1 MELPRDEPHAM
12 SASVSTD
19 AGARGA
25 SRPPDAFETKPP
37 EFSPEAA
44 EQIAAEWFGIAASAR
59 PLGSERDQNL
69 RLRGRDGGDYVLK
82 IANPA
87 EDPAVVDLQT
97 RALLHVA
104 ACDPELPVPRVL
116 PTATGALSAAVE
128 GPDGRRCI
136 ARLHSFLPGTSL
148 GASPRGPECL
158 RDLGATLAR
167 LGRALRGFFHPAA
180 DHELPWDLKR
190 AHRLR
195 ARVRQIERAEMRRL
209 ADETLAR
216 FEARVLPRLPG
227 LRAQVI
233 HNDLSRDN
241 TLVDA
246 RGERVVG
253 IIDFGDLVHAPL
265 VDDVAVTLS
274 EALLDAAD
282 PLRAALAVVEG
293 YQSIEP
299 LREEER
305 ALLFDLVASRLA
317 MAVVIS
323 AWRAARHPQNRDYI
337 AGDDGLQWALL
348 ERLPALEDG
357 LRAAFD
363 ASGGASGS
371 EIPRPADRTGPDA
384 TAALLERRARVLGPA
399 LSHFYDRPLHLVRG
413 KGVFVWDAEGRAYL
427 DAYNNV
433 PHVGH
438 CHPTVVAAIAKQASR
453 LNTNTRYLHELVVEY
468 AERLTAMLPAG
479 LDVCTLV
486 CSGSEANDLAWRLAR
501 AHTRHAG
508 ALVVEGAYHGTTDA
522 VHALSPGER
531 ARGAPLAPHV
541 RAIAAPDGFRG
552 PHRRGE
558 PRLGERYAAHAD
570 AAIARLRAVGL
581 APAAFFVDPLLSSS
595 GILPPP
601 DGWLRAVF
609 ERVRAAGGLCVADE
623 VQTGFGRT
631 GDRLFGF
638 EAHGVVP
645 DVVTLGKSIG
655 NGYPLAAV
663 VTRLEIARSL
673 AAEGEFF
680 STYGGN
686 PVACAAGLAVL
697 DVMERERLRERA
709 RDVGSRL
716 RARLEGLARD
726 HARVGDVRGAGLFLG
741 VELVRDRATLE
752 PATAETRVVVNRMRD
767 AGVLVGSEGPYGNVV
782 KIRPP
787 LVFGDAESD
796 RLVAAFAA
804 ALGAR

>member
-1 MELPRDEPHAM
+1 MELPRDELHAM
-12 SASVSTD
+12 PAGVATD
-19 AGARGA
+19 GVARA
-25 SRPPDAFETKPP
+25 ESRSPDVFETKPP
-37 EFSPEAA
+37 ELSPEAA
-44 EQIAAEWFGIAASAR
+44 ERIAAEWFGIAASAR

-69 RLRGRDGGDYVLK
+69 RLRGRDGRDYVLK

-87 EDPAVVDLQT
+87 EDPAVIDLQT

-104 ACDPELPVPRVL
+104 ACDPTLPVPRVL
-116 PTATGALSAAVE
+116 PTAAGALSALVE
-128 GPDGRRCI
+128 APDGRRCI
-136 ARLHSFLPGTSL
+136 ARLHSFLPGTAL

-158 RDLGATLAR
+158 RDLGAALAR

-180 DHELPWDLKR
+180 DHELPWDLKC

-195 ARVRQIERAEMRRL
+195 ERVPQIERAELRRL

-216 FEARVLPRLPG
+216 FEAQVLPRLPG

-233 HNDLSRDN
+233 HNDVSRDN

-282 PLRAALAVVEG
+282 PLGAALAVVEG
-293 YQSIEP
+293 YQSVEP

-317 MAVVIS
+317 MAVAIS
-323 AWRAARHPQNRDYI
+323 AWRAARHPENRDYI

-357 LRAAFD
+357 LRAAFG

-371 EIPRPADRTGPDA
+371 AIPARTGHPDG
-384 TAALLERRARVLGPA
+384 TAALLDRRARVLGPA
-399 LSHFYDRPLHLVRG
+399 LSHFYDQPLHLVRG
-413 KGVFVWDAEGRAYL
+413 EGVFVYDAAGRAYL

-438 CHPTVVAAIAKQASR
+438 CHPTVVAAIARQASR

-479 LDVCTLV
+479 LDVCTFV
-486 CSGSEANDLAWRLAR
+486 CSGSEANDLAWRLAK
-501 AHTRHAG
+501 AHTGNAG

-522 VHALSPGER
+522 VHALSPGEQAHG
-531 ARGAPLAPHV
+531 ARLAPHV
-541 RAIAAPDGFRG
+541 RAIAAPDAFRG

-570 AAIARLRAVGL
+570 AAIASLRADGL

-601 DGWLRAVF
+601 KGWLRAVF
-609 ERVRAAGGLCVADE
+609 QKVRAAGGLCVADE

-631 GDRLFGF
+631 GDVLFGF

-655 NGYPLAAV
+655 NGHPLAAV

-673 AAEGEFF
+673 AADGEFF

-686 PVACAAGLAVL
+686 PVSCAAGLAVL
-697 DVMERERLRERA
+697 DVMEREGLRERA

-726 HARVGDVRGAGLFLG
+726 HLLVGDVRGAGLFLG
-741 VELVRDRATLE
+741 VELVRERATLE
-752 PATAETRVVVNRMRD
+752 PATAETRAVVNRMRD

-796 RLVAAFAA
+796 QLVATLAS
-804 ALGAR
+804 ALSAR